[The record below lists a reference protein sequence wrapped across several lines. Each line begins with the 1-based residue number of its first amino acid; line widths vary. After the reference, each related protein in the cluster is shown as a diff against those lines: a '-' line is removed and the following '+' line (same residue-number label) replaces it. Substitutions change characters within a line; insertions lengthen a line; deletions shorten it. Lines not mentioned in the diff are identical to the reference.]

1 MENTIPK
8 DVKDSSNNSE
18 GKITPTKDKDSSSSE
33 TKSNPGTPKTNSN
46 SYLNVIQSNNILMS
60 EDNFIGIS
68 GLIGAG
74 KTTLAK
80 ALGKVLNLPV
90 YYEPIIENE

>member
-1 MENTIPK
+1 MESQEKVMQDPSISDGKNTT
-8 DVKDSSNNSE
+8 S
-18 GKITPTKDKDSSSSE
+18 KDKDSSSD
-33 TKSNPGTPKTNSN
+33 TKSNPQSRKNSSN
-46 SYLNVIQSNNILMS
+46 KSILSIIQSNNILMA

-80 ALGKVLNLPV
+80 PLVKSLICQ
-90 YYEPIIENE
+90 YIMSQ